1 MSDLA
6 ILAADTAMLDQSGD
20 PATFVVLACER
31 AKDWL
36 TQAVEHGDIDQ
47 IVELKS
53 QAEAIR
59 IYTTQKQ
66 LGKDAELAAAE
77 IVRRAERGIGVA
89 IRRGQEEG
97 TVALPGQGGG
107 PRTDYERTINGQKVP
122 VRVPDREPTRNSP
135 LDYLNG
141 TDERRDVYAVTDNV
155 SDEQFEEAI
164 AEAKE
169 EENLSRANV
178 VRKVVAKTPAAEDR
192 RSLIAEMAAQGHRS
206 SQIAEKLGVSE
217 ERVRELARNYSIPL
231 PDAIIGKRRRIDP
244 DRVVNETV
252 IALEGLVMGLG
263 LIWEDF
269 DRLDPAKLDDWTSS
283 LSTSLRHLNRL
294 NKQLK
299 EKVQ

>member
-1 MSDLA
+1 MSELA
-6 ILAADTAMLDQSGD
+6 ILAADTAVLDQAGD

-97 TVALPGQGGG
+97 TIRGRHLTATADVALANIPGPAEVAGYTHRADLA
-107 PRTDYERTINGQKVP
+107 PIYDLTD
-122 VRVPDREPTRNSP
+122 
-135 LDYLNG
+135 
-141 TDERRDVYAVTDNV
+141 DVT
-155 SDEQFEEAI
+155 DEQFEEALE
-164 AEAKE
+164 EAKE
-169 EENLSRANV
+169 ERNLSRANV
-178 VRKVVAKTPAAEDR
+178 VRKVAAKTPAAEDR
-192 RSLIAEMAAQGHRS
+192 RALIAEMAAAGHRS
-206 SQIAEKLGVSE
+206 SQIAEKIGVSE
-217 ERVRELARNYSIPL
+217 ERVRELARTFGIPL
-231 PDAIIGKRRRIDP
+231 ADAIIGRRRRIDP

-252 IALEGLVMGLG
+252 IALEGLVMGLD

-269 DRLDPAKLDDWTSS
+269 DRLDPSKIDDWTSS